1 MFLCGNSAGG
11 VHLATFLYGPDAIP
25 QEATFKTADQI
36 NGLRIKAAVLMSAPM
51 HFSDPVN
58 DSRRD
63 VLNGYFGS
71 AERSSKYDIIGLR
84 KASKNNIP
92 TLVSWGEL
100 DPLDEIMES
109 VRHFDHSQTSS

>member
-1 MFLCGNSAGG
+1 
-11 VHLATFLYGPDAIP
+11 
-25 QEATFKTADQI
+25 
-36 NGLRIKAAVLMSAPM
+36 LRIKAAVLMSAPM

-71 AERSSKYDIIGLR
+71 AERSSKLNVIGLR

-100 DPLDEIMES
+100 DPMDEIMCS
-109 VRHFDHSQTSS
+109 VRYFNALQTSS

>member
-1 MFLCGNSAGG
+1 
-11 VHLATFLYGPDAIP
+11 
-25 QEATFKTADQI
+25 
-36 NGLRIKAAVLMSAPM
+36 M

-71 AERSSKYDIIGLR
+71 VERSSKYNVIGLR

-100 DPLDEIMES
+100 DPMDEIMDS
-109 VRHFDHSQTSS
+109 VRYFDDPQTSS